1 MRWHRRLIEEE
12 DGQALIWGAGVLVL
26 LVALFYG
33 AMDLGQLV
41 LGKIQAQNAADAAA
55 LSASSLKASV
65 HNTRSLAYRA
75 TTGQIHLT
83 RLQLVK
89 ATGLAI
95 NEIAKPGGA
104 NASEFQKSLKRAAG
118 HRNKVERLRT
128 GLIAFNQ
135 WVTGPQAGAR
145 LVQQAAEYGYLGNM
159 GTLATADRQNLHLLA
174 EGTDSLAEHNRS
186 FGNKIIGNVTYTGE
200 ALSEGG
206 HAGKSLVR
214 IEPKITAFGGR
225 WLDYQTSSP
234 MSAEA
239 AAGPVPA
246 RELYGKTLAAIAPY
260 GIEWYTVRLM
270 PIGVDPARKKR

>member
-1 MRWHRRLIEEE
+1 MRWHRRLIEDE

-26 LVALFYG
+26 LVACFYG
-33 AMDLGQLV
+33 AIDLGQLV

-75 TTGQIHLT
+75 TTGQVNLT

-95 NEIAKPGGA
+95 DEIAHPGGK
-104 NASEFQKSLKRAAG
+104 NASEFGKALKRARG

-128 GLIAFNQ
+128 GILAFNA

-145 LVQQAAEYGYLGNM
+145 VVQQAAEYGYLGNM
-159 GTLATADRQNLHLLA
+159 GTLATADRQNLSLLN
-174 EGTDSLAEHNRS
+174 EGSDALAEHNRS
-186 FGNKIIGNVTYTGE
+186 FGNKIIGNVTYAGE
-200 ALSEGG
+200 ALVEGG

-214 IEPKITAFGGR
+214 ITPKVGAFGGR
-225 WLDYQTSSP
+225 WLDYQASSP

-239 AAGPVPA
+239 AAGPIPA
-246 RELYGKTLAAIAPY
+246 RELYGKSLAAIAPY

-270 PIGVDPARKKR
+270 PIGVDPARKKP